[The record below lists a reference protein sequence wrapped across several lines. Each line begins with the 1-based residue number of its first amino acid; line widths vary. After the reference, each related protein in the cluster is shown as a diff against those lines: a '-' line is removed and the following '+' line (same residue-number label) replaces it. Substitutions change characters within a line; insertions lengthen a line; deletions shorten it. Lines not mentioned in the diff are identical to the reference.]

1 MLGEVQSRAAE
12 IAEREIHL
20 SGVGLIFIYV
30 PMGSLSLQE
39 PKESTRLNETLQA
52 LIRLNIPNV

>member
-30 PMGSLSLQE
+30 PMGSLGLQE
-39 PKESTRLNETLQA
+39 LKASIMINKTL
-52 LIRLNIPNV
+52 